1 MHYIID
7 GYNVINSSDRFSAS
21 SLEERKNKLIEFIQ
35 SGRPHGSL
43 RNSATVVFD
52 CKVKNPYESCGYNK
66 SHVGDIEI
74 IFSDGVLSADDIIAE
89 LVDESKNPYEIMVV
103 TNDKGLRRRTSSGG
117 SKHESVEIFLAKGFK
132 QKNIKRAKEHF
143 DNKEKD
149 TINEEFI
156 KLWLKK

>member
-21 SLEERKNKLIEFIQ
+21 SLEERRNKLIEFIQ

-52 CKVKNPYESCGYNK
+52 CKLKNPYESRGYNK

-74 IFSDGVLSADDIIAE
+74 IFSDGILSADDIIAE

-103 TNDKGLRRRTSSGG
+103 TNDKGLRRRSSSSGA
-117 SKHESVEIFLAKGFK
+117 KHENVEIF
-132 QKNIKRAKEHF
+132 
-143 DNKEKD
+143 
-149 TINEEFI
+149 
-156 KLWLKK
+156 